1 VSVPCCGSCI
11 AGRGFDF
18 GEDAAFSRFAIK
30 IEDLHMLWSGYFT
43 EEDIQKLEEVS
54 GFKLRIIIE
63 QGT

>member
-1 VSVPCCGSCI
+1 
-11 AGRGFDF
+11 
-18 GEDAAFSRFAIK
+18 
-30 IEDLHMLWSGYFT
+30 MLWSGYFT